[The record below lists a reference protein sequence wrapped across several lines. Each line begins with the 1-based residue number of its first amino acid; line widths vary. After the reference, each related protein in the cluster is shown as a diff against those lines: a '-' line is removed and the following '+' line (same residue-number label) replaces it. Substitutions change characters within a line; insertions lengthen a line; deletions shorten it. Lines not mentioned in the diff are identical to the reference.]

1 VQSNQHNVVMEVLRR
16 LEKAGVLE
24 GIVLVGS
31 WCLYFYRAY
40 FSEKDTFSI
49 LRTRDIDF
57 LVPIPPQRL
66 KEVDLPELLDDL
78 GFVQQVKAG
87 GYIQLVHPEVMLEFL
102 VAERGRGS
110 EKPYPLPQLGL
121 NAQALR
127 FMDIADKFSI
137 RLEYEGIIL
146 RVPHPAAFA
155 LHKLVIVPRR
165 KNKAKAER
173 DSRSAIE
180 ILNLLFRADD
190 TAMMVELLG
199 HFPSSWK
206 KTIYQVLSRSESDL
220 VDQLRRLDP
229 SGKG

>member
-1 VQSNQHNVVMEVLRR
+1 MQSNQHKVVMEVLRR

-40 FSEKDTFSI
+40 FSEKDAFSI

-57 LVPIPPQRL
+57 LVPTPPRRL
-66 KEVDLPELLDDL
+66 KTTDIPELLDDL

-110 EKPYPLPQLGL
+110 DKPYPLPQLGL
-121 NAQALR
+121 NAQSLR
-127 FMDIADKFSI
+127 FMDIADEFSI
-137 RLEYEGIIL
+137 RLEYEGIVL

-155 LHKLVIVPRR
+155 LHKLIIVPRR
-165 KNKAKAER
+165 KNKAKALR
-173 DSRSAIE
+173 DTQSAVE
-180 ILNLLFRADD
+180 ILNLLFHTGD
-190 TAMMVELLG
+190 TAMMVELLCR
-199 HFPSSWK
+199 FPASWK
-206 KTIYQVLSRSESDL
+206 KTIYQVLSGSESDL
-220 VDQLRRLDP
+220 VDQLRQLDP
-229 SGKG
+229 